1 MKVVVVLFLL
11 VTEENKVNSYSSSTK
26 FGSGVRQKIFIL
38 FKLLCIFIQVELQEK
53 IRMYMS
59 KSLTARSN
67 SLRR

>member
-1 MKVVVVLFLL
+1 MTTVKSTFVHATFVLETIVLYFKLL
-11 VTEENKVNSYSSSTK
+11 PNFKGND
-26 FGSGVRQKIFIL
+26 F